1 MTDAVGRTLAG
12 RSPGVHLNP
21 QGRRQA
27 DALAR
32 RLSEASPS
40 ALYSSPLDRAL
51 ETAAPLSMLT
61 GLEVFT
67 CADATE
73 IDFGEW
79 TGRSLTELESDARW
93 RTFNGARSREAC
105 PGGESMADVQ
115 ARMLRAVR
123 TLCTNHPGRTI
134 VLVSHADAIRA
145 AICGLAGI
153 PLDLCQRIDIDPAS
167 VSTVAIWDD
176 WVVIRGLNR

>member
-12 RSPGVHLNP
+12 RSPGVHLNSD
-21 QGRRQA
+21 GRRQA
-27 DALAR
+27 DALGR
-32 RLSEASPS
+32 RLSGESPS

-51 ETAAPLSMLT
+51 QTAAPLSALT
-61 GLEVFT
+61 GLDVLT
-67 CADATE
+67 CGDATE
-73 IDFGEW
+73 IDFGDW
-79 TGRSLTELESDARW
+79 TGRSLAELEDDARW
-93 RTFNGARSREAC
+93 RAFNRARSREAC

-123 TLCTNHPGRTI
+123 TLCTGHPGGTV

-167 VSTVAIWDD
+167 VSTVAIWND